1 MDIESY
7 ERLMARLDL
16 PKTLAVGRRDVLE
29 GRTHPAREGV
39 ARLREEF

>member
-7 ERLMARLDL
+7 EQLIARLDL
-16 PKTLAVGRRDVLE
+16 PKTLAEGHRGMLE

-39 ARLREEF
+39 ARLREEY